1 MECCTTQEFANVL
14 VVRVHGRIDHTT
26 AKAFE
31 NAFLPQLDGCIA
43 AHKKVLFDLSEVP
56 YMSSAGLRVLTVAAK
71 QCRKQN
77 SDIVVAALQPLLQ
90 EVFRISRFDTIFKM
104 FQTVQEALEAI
115 SPAAASAYGGQ

>member
-14 VVRVHGRIDHTT
+14 VVRVHGHIDHIT

-31 NAFLPQLDGCIA
+31 DALLPQLDGCIA
-43 AHKKVLFDLSEVP
+43 AHKKVLFDLSKVP

-71 QCRKQN
+71 QCRKHN

-90 EVFRISRFDTIFKM
+90 EVFRISRFDTIFKI
-104 FQTVQEALEAI
+104 FPTVKEALEAI
-115 SPAAASAYGGQ
+115 SPAAAAAYGGE